1 MVLKEI
7 VNESIKKNKSSLIQE
22 KISIDIHDL
31 EIEVNTDNKWIVF
44 ILNQIIQIVSNTE
57 KRKLCN

>member
-31 EIEVNTDNKWIVF
+31 DIEVNTDNKWIVF
-44 ILNQIIQIVSNTE
+44 ILNQIIQNGQM
-57 KRKLCN
+57 